1 MRFRMKQTII
11 FLSLFLFISL
21 NLNAE
26 ITKQSNSKS
35 GIKMNKSIY
44 DFQVET
50 IDGKKQNLEVYK
62 GEVLLIVNTA
72 SKCGYTPQYEGL
84 EKLYSDYKDKG
95 FAVLGFPCN
104 QFKGQEPGTNKEI
117 EEFCKLNYDVQFPLF
132 SKIDVNGENAHPL
145 YQYLKANSQDNADI
159 RWNFTKFL
167 IDKNGNIIKR
177 YEPAVTPAEI
187 ENDIKAIV
195 FKN

>member
-177 YEPAVTPAEI
+177 YEPAVTPGEI

>member
-1 MRFRMKQTII
+1 
-11 FLSLFLFISL
+11 
-21 NLNAE
+21 
-26 ITKQSNSKS
+26 
-35 GIKMNKSIY
+35 MNKSIY

-177 YEPAVTPAEI
+177 YEPAVTPGEI

>member
-1 MRFRMKQTII
+1 MKQTII

-177 YEPAVTPAEI
+177 YEPAVTPGEI